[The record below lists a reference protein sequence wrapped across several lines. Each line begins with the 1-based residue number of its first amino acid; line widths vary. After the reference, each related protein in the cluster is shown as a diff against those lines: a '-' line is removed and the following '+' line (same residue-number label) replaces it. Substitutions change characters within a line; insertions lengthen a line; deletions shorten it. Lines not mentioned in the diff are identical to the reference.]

1 MPPRCPL
8 CNSPDVTGPIEVR
21 MAVQRKGGLIGK
33 AVSAGIDQVRGWQ
46 YTGPVSVQI
55 PFCARHR
62 ARRTYAIVAGLLLM
76 VIGAVAGYFAMQ
88 ARTQGVVNVLAFAPL
103 VIGLIVTF
111 ATMSGVLNLWFKPRR
126 FQDRTVWLAGASGDY
141 LNSLPALTND

>member
-1 MPPRCPL
+1 M
-8 CNSPDVTGPIEVR
+8 
-21 MAVQRKGGLIGK
+21 
-33 AVSAGIDQVRGWQ
+33 SAGIDQVKGWN
-46 YTGPVSVQI
+46 YTGPVSVRV

-62 ARRTYAIVAGLLLM
+62 ARRTYAIVAGLLLTA
-76 VIGAVAGYFAMQ
+76 IGAGATYFAIR
-88 ARTQGVVNVLAFAPL
+88 AKSQGVVNVLAFARL